1 MNIIA
6 IDIGNTNITIALFID
21 AIESGIEIVPGSST
35 PSTALRTGS
44 LTAGGDSAKLAEI
57 FKKFWGE
64 IPFSKSAKDKNKRDG
79 VIVVASVKPQWT
91 ENVRQ
96 LVKEQLNEKILEI
109 GFGKDVPLPMELD
122 VDEPKKVGVDRVMC
136 AYAAYSV
143 VGDAAVVADFGTA
156 VTIDLVRADGVFLGG
171 AILPGFEA
179 CADALHRYAAALP
192 KIDKV
197 QTPKKPFGKN
207 TNEAINNGLYYSAVG
222 ALETISR
229 LYSEQIGTWPQTIAT
244 GGNMPIIK
252 NDCDFVD
259 SFVTDLAVKGIVL
272 TYKKFIEDRA

>member
-6 IDIGNTNITIALFID
+6 VDIGNTNITTALFID
-21 AIESGIEIVPGSST
+21 DIESGIEKVPG
-35 PSTALRTGS
+35 GD
-44 LTAGGDSAKLAEI
+44 LTKLADV
-57 FKKFWGE
+57 FKTFWE
-64 IPFSKSAKDKNKRDG
+64 KVPFVKSGKDSEKKRDG
-79 VIVVASVKPQWT
+79 FIVAASVKPQWT

-171 AILPGFEA
+171 TILPGFEA

-207 TNEAINNGLYYSAVG
+207 TNEAINNGLYYSAIG

-229 LYSEQIGTWPQTIAT
+229 LYSEQIGTWPQTIVT
-244 GGNMPIIK
+244 GGNMQIIK

-272 TYKKFIEDRA
+272 TYKKFIEEKS